1 MAKNC
6 ELHWANAASPL
17 IVGDKLIV
25 AGGGSNQTFL
35 AFKAATGEV
44 VWKSGSD
51 RATYSTPVLAKIH
64 GQDHALFMVKRGL
77 VALDPATG
85 Q

>member
-44 VWKSGSD
+44 V
-51 RATYSTPVLAKIH
+51 
-64 GQDHALFMVKRGL
+64 
-77 VALDPATG
+77 
-85 Q
+85 